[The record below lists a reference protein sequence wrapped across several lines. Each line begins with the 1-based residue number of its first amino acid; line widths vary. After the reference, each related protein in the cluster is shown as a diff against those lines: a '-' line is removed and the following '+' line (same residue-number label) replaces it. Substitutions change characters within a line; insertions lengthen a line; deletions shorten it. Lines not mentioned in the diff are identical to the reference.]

1 MSERLKQTQAYL
13 QAKIA
18 PQAAELDRDPQRLAQ
33 AVKDLGNEHL
43 LGLRVA
49 PQWGGQGLAHL
60 AFLQFQEL
68 VSRYSG
74 ALAFLQTQH
83 QSAAAMLAASQ
94 NELLKQQYLTEMV
107 SGKLL
112 MGVGFSQLRRRGE
125 PVLKAVPCETGYQL
139 YGEVPWITGFG
150 CFQQFVVGATLP
162 NGDSL
167 FGLMPFNAQTQP
179 QGGSLCLSEPL
190 RLAVMESTQTVEAV
204 VRDWYLPQTHVLAIK
219 PAEWIHEKDRRN
231 VLQHSF
237 FALGCA
243 QAGLDIVAAAQE
255 SLPDFVGEALR
266 LQSQTLETCRSV
278 IYQAQENSESSF
290 EERLLLR
297 ADAIALAVCCAQMA
311 VTVSRGAANYSDHP
325 AQRVYREALAFTVF
339 GQTTAVMEATLKRL
353 VCL

>member
-43 LGLRVA
+43 LGLRVD
-49 PQWGGQGLAHL
+49 PKWGGQGLNSL

-83 QSAAAMLAASQ
+83 QSAASMLAASQ
-94 NELLKQQYLTEMV
+94 NEALKQQYLSEMV

-112 MGVGFSQLRRRGE
+112 MGVGFSQLRRQGV
-125 PVLKAVPCETGYQL
+125 PVLKAVPSETGYQL

-150 CFQQFVVGATLP
+150 CFQQFIVGATLP
-162 NGDSL
+162 NGESL
-167 FGLMPFNAQTQP
+167 FGLMPFEAQTQV
-179 QGGSLCLSEPL
+179 QGGRLCLSEPL
-190 RLAVMESTQTVEAV
+190 QLAVMESTQTVEAT
-204 VRDWYLPQTHVLAIK
+204 VRDWYLPQTHVLSIQ
-219 PAEWIHEKDRRN
+219 PARWIHEKDRRN

-243 QAGLDIVAAAQE
+243 QAGLDIVAAAQAN
-255 SLPDFVGEALR
+255 LPDFVERGLR
-266 LQSQTLETCRSV
+266 SQLHTLDICRQA
-278 IYQAQENSESSF
+278 IYQAHLEPESSF
-290 EERLLLR
+290 EHRLALR
-297 ADAIALAVCCAQMA
+297 AEAIDMA
-311 VTVSRGAANYSDHP
+311 VRCAHMAVIVSRGAANYRDHP

-339 GQTTAVMEATLKRL
+339 GQTTAVMEATLQKI
-353 VCL
+353 V